1 MERYKC
7 FFLTDEKILKCSQN
21 LFLSNFAKKRENK
34 SVLIIIF
41 FLGSQHNVKQSMARM
56 PTMCVLTSKELTSKQ
71 SECVR

>member
-7 FFLTDEKILKCSQN
+7 FFLTDEKILKCSQ
-21 LFLSNFAKKRENK
+21 
-34 SVLIIIF
+34 
-41 FLGSQHNVKQSMARM
+41 QNVKQSMARM